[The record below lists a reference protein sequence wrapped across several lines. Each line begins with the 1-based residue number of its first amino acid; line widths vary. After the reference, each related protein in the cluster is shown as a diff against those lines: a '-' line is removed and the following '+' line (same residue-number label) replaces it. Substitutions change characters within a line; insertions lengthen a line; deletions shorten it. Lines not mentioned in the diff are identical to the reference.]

1 MTKEAIRKAIE
12 NLDYNILIDQQQD
25 VWTKV
30 SAIEIY
36 FVSRDRYKEIKGLSD
51 NAIMQYWEMEKTRV
65 KYEKHRT

>member
-1 MTKEAIRKAIE
+1 MTKETIRKAIQD
-12 NLDYNILIDQQQD
+12 LDYNILIDQQSD

-51 NAIMQYWEMEKTRV
+51 NAIMQYWEMEKIR
-65 KYEKHRT
+65 RGL